1 MNAQTNSATT
11 FSSAATFSPSLFS
24 VVAFPVL
31 IRWIMTLTLFV
42 LLVIALIELIKF
54 LKRKNAL
61 VKPVDVKK
69 EENVNSNH
77 DPQ

>member
-1 MNAQTNSATT
+1 MNTQANSSTT
-11 FSSAATFSPSLFS
+11 FSTLFFS

-42 LLVIALIELIKF
+42 LLVITLIELIKF

-77 DPQ
+77 DSQ

>member
-1 MNAQTNSATT
+1 MNTQTNSSTT
-11 FSSAATFSPSLFS
+11 FSPWLFS

-31 IRWIMTLTLFV
+31 IRWIMALTLFV
-42 LLVIALIELIKF
+42 LLVITLIELIKF

>member
-1 MNAQTNSATT
+1 M
-11 FSSAATFSPSLFS
+11 
-24 VVAFPVL
+24 L
-31 IRWIMTLTLFV
+31 IRWIMALTLFV

>member
-1 MNAQTNSATT
+1 MNTQTNSATT
-11 FSSAATFSPSLFS
+11 ISSSATFSPSLFS

-31 IRWIMTLTLFV
+31 IRWIMALTLFV
-42 LLVIALIELIKF
+42 LLVITLIELIKF
-54 LKRKNAL
+54 LKHKNAL

-69 EENVNSNH
+69 EKNVNSNH